1 MHDRAR
7 GQWSAVTAMSAG
19 DRTGGQYCSVTPLAG
34 RALKSLGP
42 PGAKEVINTGCF
54 IWKHCSEV
62 SFTLRKLSCLRNI
75 HTDILLKN
83 WLTYPLRSQT
93 SAQIMPENIPL
104 LFDMMGHTGLKTYII
119 LNVHSFFIPYKSIF
133 FMDTSRKKRNG
144 YNAKL
149 DNQANRIE
157 EFYLINN

>member
-19 DRTGGQYCSVTPLAG
+19 DRTAGQYCSVTPLAG

-83 WLTYPLRSQT
+83 WLTYPLHSQT
-93 SAQIMPENIPL
+93 SAQIMPENAPL
-104 LFDMMGHTGLKTYII
+104 LFEMMGHTGLKTYII
-119 LNVHSFFIPYKSIF
+119 LNVHSFFIPYKSII
-133 FMDTSRKKRNG
+133 FMDTSRKKETGTMQNWTI
-144 YNAKL
+144 KPT
-149 DNQANRIE
+149 E
-157 EFYLINN
+157 